1 VDYDREDLEMER
13 RLKRQSFELNMQ
25 KIANELQK
33 ERVQGIKDDEEFRA
47 LQEKHKRGI
56 EEEKMKFGS
65 NQKAYSNKM
74 MTGSLSG
81 LFTTPCTGHTMPGC
95 LRS

>member
-1 VDYDREDLEMER
+1 MER